1 MKQSLQEAIQ
11 DELPDADYPEFEP
24 GDKIRV
30 TTTQDIQGQQRKRH
44 FEGVCI
50 GRKGEGPDKTFKVR
64 KVSFGVGVERIYPL
78 HSPIIDD
85 IEIVKKGKVR
95 RAKLSYLEG
104 RSAKESR
111 IDEERVD
118 LEEVN
123 RTRSGS
129 SAETEETAE
138 TVTEDEEQETET
150 AGDDEPEAADE
161 APADEDAGTQ
171 EKTAEAESAEDT
183 EETDQDEAAEQDD
196 EAEVDEETETPDE
209 DDEVEAETAEEDA
222 GDAEADKD

>member
-1 MKQSLQEAIQ
+1 MKQSLQKAIQ
-11 DELPDADYPEFEP
+11 NELPDADYPDFEP
-24 GDKIRV
+24 GDKIKV
-30 TTTQDIQGQQRKRH
+30 TTTQEIQGQQRKRH

-50 GRKGEGPDKTFKVR
+50 GRKGEGPDQTFKVR

-95 RAKLSYLEG
+95 RAKLTYLEG
-104 RSAKESR
+104 RSAKDSR

-129 SAETEETAE
+129 TDEATGEADREDAADETDDEEATEARE
-138 TVTEDEEQETET
+138 DEATEDD
-150 AGDDEPEAADE
+150 GEPEARDDE
-161 APADEDAGTQ
+161 EEQQEHEDETDEEPEVA
-171 EKTAEAESAEDT
+171 EDDETAEAEG
-183 EETDQDEAAEQDD
+183 DD
-196 EAEVDEETETPDE
+196 EA
-209 DDEVEAETAEEDA
+209 
-222 GDAEADKD
+222 DKE

>member
-50 GRKGEGPDKTFKVR
+50 GRKGKGPDRTFKVR

-95 RAKLSYLEG
+95 RAKLTYLEG

-118 LEEVN
+118 LEELN

-129 SAETEETAE
+129 TAESEGTDQTEQAADGDDQEQEPETAEDEETEAAEATAEDEDSETSEETAE
-138 TVTEDEEQETET
+138 TDDEE
-150 AGDDEPEAADE
+150 
-161 APADEDAGTQ
+161 
-171 EKTAEAESAEDT
+171 AEAET
-183 EETDQDEAAEQDD
+183 AEQDD
-196 EAEVDEETETPDE
+196 EAEGDDETDE
-209 DDEVEAETAEEDA
+209 D
-222 GDAEADKD
+222 